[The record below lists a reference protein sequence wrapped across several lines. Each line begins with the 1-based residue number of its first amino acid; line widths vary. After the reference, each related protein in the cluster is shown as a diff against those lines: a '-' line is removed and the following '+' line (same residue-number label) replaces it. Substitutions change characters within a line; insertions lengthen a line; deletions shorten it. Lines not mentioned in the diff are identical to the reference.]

1 MTENIMLSGP
11 DGVGK
16 STIASEL
23 CRHYQANGLVAEVV
37 WVRFHHYFQKI
48 INFFGRFLGK
58 SYDEEYEW
66 GKDNYHDY
74 DGFFGVI
81 YILAAFIDHL
91 IFKAAIKRRLFKRD
105 HIFILDRYIID
116 IAADLIVD
124 TDNPG
129 WVLFLFDQ
137 FIRKELISY
146 KSFVIECD
154 LDVVVARRKDIMDD
168 KKHVKKVEA
177 YKLITAKYSIDTIDT
192 SVNSIREIIEK
203 IIKK

>member
-16 STIASEL
+16 SAIASEL
-23 CRHYQANGLVAEVV
+23 CRYYQANGLAAEVV
-37 WVRFHHYFQKI
+37 WLRFHHYLQKI
-48 INFFGRFLGK
+48 MNLFGRVLGK

-74 DGFFGVI
+74 GGLFGVI
-81 YILAAFIDHL
+81 YILAAYVDHL
-91 IFKAAIKRRLFKRD
+91 IFKAVIKRHLFKRD

-116 IAADLIVD
+116 IVADLIVD
-124 TDNPG
+124 TDKPG
-129 WVLFLFDQ
+129 LVLFLFDN
-137 FIRKELISY
+137 FIRKELVSY
-146 KSFVIECD
+146 KAFVIECD
-154 LDVVVARRKDIMDD
+154 LKVVVARRRDIMDD
-168 KKHVKKVEA
+168 KKHVKKVGA

-192 SVNSIREIIEK
+192 SNNSLRENIEK